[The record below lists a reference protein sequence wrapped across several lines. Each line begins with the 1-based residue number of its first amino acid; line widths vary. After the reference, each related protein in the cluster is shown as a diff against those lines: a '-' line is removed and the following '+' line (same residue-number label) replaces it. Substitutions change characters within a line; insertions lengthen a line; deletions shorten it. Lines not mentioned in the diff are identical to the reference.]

1 MLACNEFLF
10 KTITI
15 MSIIRF
21 IKNWTLPVAIAT
33 GSALYLLFAFVPA
46 LDAAGLFFKPVMAS
60 LLPIFMFFTLFVVFC
75 KVDFKKLRPVRWHL
89 WLSLFQIMTV
99 LVLTWLVI
107 GFKLT
112 GDSLVLVEAMLV
124 CVIGPCASAAPVVTQ
139 KLGGNLEQMTTYTF
153 LSNFIT
159 ALFVP
164 VCFPLIDKAADVSF
178 ITAFTL
184 ILYKVATVLVAP
196 MALAWAV
203 KHLIPRFHRWIVGI
217 KDLSYYSWAAS
228 LLIVSGTTICNIV
241 HADTSVWLLCVIA
254 LMGILLCIMQFGAG
268 RFIGHYFGATVNAG
282 QGLGQKNTAFAI
294 WIASAYLNPL
304 STVGPGCYI
313 LWQNIIN
320 SVEIWQSR
328 KQGNEYAS

>member
-1 MLACNEFLF
+1 
-10 KTITI
+10 

-124 CVIGPCASAAPVVTQ
+124 CVIGPCARQP
-139 KLGGNLEQMTTYTF
+139 
-153 LSNFIT
+153 
-159 ALFVP
+159 P
-164 VCFPLIDKAADVSF
+164 
-178 ITAFTL
+178 
-184 ILYKVATVLVAP
+184 
-196 MALAWAV
+196 W
-203 KHLIPRFHRWIVGI
+203 
-217 KDLSYYSWAAS
+217 
-228 LLIVSGTTICNIV
+228 
-241 HADTSVWLLCVIA
+241 
-254 LMGILLCIMQFGAG
+254 
-268 RFIGHYFGATVNAG
+268 
-282 QGLGQKNTAFAI
+282 
-294 WIASAYLNPL
+294 
-304 STVGPGCYI
+304 
-313 LWQNIIN
+313 
-320 SVEIWQSR
+320 
-328 KQGNEYAS
+328 

>member
-1 MLACNEFLF
+1 MTFVKSSAT
-10 KTITI
+10 KTKKK

-33 GSALYLLFAFVPA
+33 GSLLYLIFAFVPA
-46 LDAAGLFFKPVMAS
+46 LDAAGEFFDPIMAT
-60 LLPIFMFFTLFVVFC
+60 LLPAFMFFTLFVVFC
-75 KVDFKKLRPVRWHL
+75 KVDFRKLRPVRWHL
-89 WLSLFQIMTV
+89 WLSLFQMVTV
-99 LVLTWLVI
+99 MVLTWLVVE
-107 GFKLT
+107 FSLT
-112 GDSLVLVEAMLV
+112 GKSLVLVEAMLV

-164 VCFPLIDKAADVSF
+164 LCFPLIDKAADVSF
-178 ITAFTL
+178 LTAFGI

-203 KHLIPRFHRWIVGI
+203 KHLMPRLHRWIVGV
-217 KDLSYYSWAAS
+217 KDLSYYSWAMS
-228 LLIVSGTTICNIV
+228 LLIVSGTTIRNIV
-241 HADTSVWLLCVIA
+241 HADTSVLFLCIIA
-254 LMGILLCIMQFGAG
+254 LMGLLLCIMQFGAG
-268 RFIGHYFGATVNAG
+268 RFIGHYFGASVNAG

-320 SVEIWQSR
+320 SVEIWMCR
-328 KQGNEYAS
+328 REGKDYAA

>member
-1 MLACNEFLF
+1 
-10 KTITI
+10 

-33 GSALYLLFAFVPA
+33 GSVLYIVFAYIPA
-46 LDAAGLFFKPVMAS
+46 LDGAALFFKPIMAT
-60 LLPIFMFFTLFVVFC
+60 LLPVFMFCTLFVVFC
-75 KVDFKKLRPVRWHL
+75 KVDFKRLRPVRWHL
-89 WLSLFQIMTV
+89 WLSAFQILTI
-99 LVLTWLVI
+99 LVLTWLVVE
-107 GFKLT
+107 FRLT
-112 GDSLVLVEAMLV
+112 GRSLVLVEAMLV

-159 ALFVP
+159 AVFVP

-178 ITAFTL
+178 LAAFSI

-203 KHLIPRFHRWIVGI
+203 KHFMPRLHRRVIGI
-217 KDLSYYSWAAS
+217 KDLSYYLWAMS
-228 LLIVSGTTICNIV
+228 LLIVSGTTVCNIV
-241 HADTSVWLLCVIA
+241 HANTSAMFLAVIA
-254 LMGILLCIMQFGAG
+254 VMGLLLCIMQFGVG
-268 RFIGHYFGATVNAG
+268 RFIGHYFGASVNAG

-320 SVEIWQSR
+320 SVEIWQCR
-328 KQGNEYAS
+328 KNGKEYSA

>member
-178 ITAFTL
+178 FTAFTL

-203 KHLIPRFHRWIVGI
+203 KHLTPRFHRWIVGI
-217 KDLSYYSWAAS
+217 KDLGGLPSHRQRRHHLQHCPCRHIGVAALRHRVDGS
-228 LLIVSGTTICNIV
+228 SALH
-241 HADTSVWLLCVIA
+241 HAVWC
-254 LMGILLCIMQFGAG
+254 
-268 RFIGHYFGATVNAG
+268 R
-282 QGLGQKNTAFAI
+282 
-294 WIASAYLNPL
+294 PL
-304 STVGPGCYI
+304 HRPLFRCHG
-313 LWQNIIN
+313 
-320 SVEIWQSR
+320 
-328 KQGNEYAS
+328 

>member
-112 GDSLVLVEAMLV
+112 DDSLVLVEAMLV

-153 LSNFIT
+153 HHRPFRARLLSPHRQGSRC
-159 ALFVP
+159 V
-164 VCFPLIDKAADVSF
+164 
-178 ITAFTL
+178 
-184 ILYKVATVLVAP
+184 VLHS
-196 MALAWAV
+196 L
-203 KHLIPRFHRWIVGI
+203 HL
-217 KDLSYYSWAAS
+217 
-228 LLIVSGTTICNIV
+228 
-241 HADTSVWLLCVIA
+241 
-254 LMGILLCIMQFGAG
+254 
-268 RFIGHYFGATVNAG
+268 
-282 QGLGQKNTAFAI
+282 
-294 WIASAYLNPL
+294 
-304 STVGPGCYI
+304 
-313 LWQNIIN
+313 NII
-320 SVEIWQSR
+320 
-328 KQGNEYAS
+328 